1 MELTEKEM
9 YNINGGVSWG
19 VVAAIVGALVFIIG
33 GLSGYTNPSKCNN
46 R

>member
-33 GLSGYTNPSKCNN
+33 GLSGQIKLK
-46 R
+46 